1 MARRFRGAVNNSFFS
16 TAHTLSSSVGN
27 TVGTGSNNNA
37 KTVIDFDTLHD
48 EVDKMKERAKKNNMF
63 VYIII
68 PPVPFIVSYKVK

>member
-16 TAHTLSSSVGN
+16 TAHTLSSSVSSN
-27 TVGTGSNNNA
+27 VGVGSSNNG
-37 KTVIDFDTLHD
+37 KTVIDYD

-68 PPVPFIVSYKVK
+68 PPVPFIVSYKV